1 MVCITPSS
9 YAIEGKESDHGPQRT
24 DDSPL
29 TIAYLPPATRH
40 PLPPAPQSRI
50 IPPGMD
56 WLLLIPLGVATFA
69 ATNTD
74 DALLLLAFFG
84 DRRFR
89 ARHVFIGQALGIG
102 LLVLLSLAGAA
113 LALALPERWIGLLGL
128 LPIALGLRE
137 LIARRRGHDDDEPAK
152 LETEVTRITPG
163 WRRVAAVA
171 GVALAGGGDNI
182 GVYVP
187 LFAAR
192 PPAQVA
198 LLVAVFAIMLAVWLF
213 GAFYVARR
221 SIVASRI
228 QMVGQRIFPF
238 VLIGLGVI
246 LLAESILS

>member
-1 MVCITPSS
+1 
-9 YAIEGKESDHGPQRT
+9 
-24 DDSPL
+24 
-29 TIAYLPPATRH
+29 
-40 PLPPAPQSRI
+40 
-50 IPPGMD
+50 MD
-56 WLLLIPLGVATFA
+56 WLLLIPLGVATFT
-69 ATNTD
+69 ATNAD

-113 LALALPERWIGLLGL
+113 LALALPERWVGLLGL

-137 LIARRRGHDDDEPAK
+137 LITRWRGHDDDEPAK
-152 LETEVTRITPG
+152 LETEVTRITPV
-163 WRRVAAVA
+163 WQRVAAVA
-171 GVALAGGGDNI
+171 GVAIANGGDNI

-221 SIVASRI
+221 SPLAANIHHTAAKLA
-228 QMVGQRIFPF
+228 PY
-238 VLIGLGVI
+238 VLIGLGALI
-246 LLAESILS
+246 LAEAFLPPMLY

>member
-1 MVCITPSS
+1 
-9 YAIEGKESDHGPQRT
+9 
-24 DDSPL
+24 
-29 TIAYLPPATRH
+29 
-40 PLPPAPQSRI
+40 
-50 IPPGMD
+50 MD
-56 WLLLIPLGVATFA
+56 WLLLIPLGVATFT
-69 ATNTD
+69 ATNAD

-113 LALALPERWIGLLGL
+113 LALALPERWVGLLGL

-137 LIARRRGHDDDEPAK
+137 LITRWRGHDDDEPAK
-152 LETEVTRITPG
+152 LETEVTRITPV
-163 WRRVAAVA
+163 WQRVAAVA
-171 GVALAGGGDNI
+171 GVAIANGGDNI

-198 LLVAVFAIMLAVWLF
+198 LLLAVFAVMLATWLF
-213 GAFYVARR
+213 GAFYLARR
-221 SIVASRI
+221 SALASRI
-228 QMVGQRIFPF
+228 QRSGHQTFPF

-246 LLAESILS
+246 LLLEPAF

>member
-1 MVCITPSS
+1 
-9 YAIEGKESDHGPQRT
+9 
-24 DDSPL
+24 
-29 TIAYLPPATRH
+29 
-40 PLPPAPQSRI
+40 
-50 IPPGMD
+50 MD

-89 ARHVFIGQALGIG
+89 ARHIFIGQALGIG

-113 LALALPERWIGLLGL
+113 LALALPERWLGWLGL

-137 LIARRRGHDDDEPAK
+137 LIARRRAGDKQEAAAAA
-152 LETEVTRITPG
+152 EVTRRTPG
-163 WRRVAAVA
+163 WQRVAAVA
-171 GVALAGGGDNI
+171 GVALASGGDNI

-187 LFAAR
+187 LFANR

-198 LLVAVFAIMLAVWLF
+198 LLLVVFTVMLAVWLF

-221 SIVASRI
+221 SPLASGIHRTAAKLA
-228 QMVGQRIFPF
+228 PYL
-238 VLIGLGVI
+238 LIGLGAI
-246 LLAESILS
+246 ILAEAFLPPMLY

>member
-1 MVCITPSS
+1 
-9 YAIEGKESDHGPQRT
+9 
-24 DDSPL
+24 
-29 TIAYLPPATRH
+29 
-40 PLPPAPQSRI
+40 
-50 IPPGMD
+50 MD

-102 LLVLLSLAGAA
+102 LLVLLSLLGAA

-137 LIARRRGHDDDEPAK
+137 LIARRRGDEKGEPAK
-152 LETEVTRITPG
+152 METDVTRRTPG
-163 WRRVAAVA
+163 WQRIAAIA
-171 GVALAGGGDNI
+171 GVAVAGGGDNI

-187 LFAAR
+187 LFANR

-198 LLVAVFAIMLAVWLF
+198 LLLVVFAVMLAAWLF

-221 SIVASRI
+221 SVLAAGIHRTAARLA
-228 QMVGQRIFPF
+228 PY
-238 VLIGLGVI
+238 VLIGLGA
-246 LLAESILS
+246 LMLAEALLSPMLY